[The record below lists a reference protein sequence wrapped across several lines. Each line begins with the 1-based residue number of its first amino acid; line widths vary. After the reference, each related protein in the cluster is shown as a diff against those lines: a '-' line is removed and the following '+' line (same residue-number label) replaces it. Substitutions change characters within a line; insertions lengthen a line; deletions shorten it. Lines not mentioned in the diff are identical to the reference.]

1 MALAKTAARR
11 SILVE
16 RDLDHLIPVQGER
29 VLVIEQQV
37 TLCNDFHWH
46 SGILYEQCLK
56 YHCNTDYL
64 ETSYLYDDIDE
75 AQIRDAVGHYDT
87 IIATNFFQRGK
98 GGNKEF
104 WERLIEEN
112 PNLKVVIVTNTPY
125 EQVSIPENARSV
137 LLTFATTP
145 ENIKATAAILF
156 GKMNAEGVWPLRYT
170 KPGGA
175 NAN

>member
-1 MALAKTAARR
+1 MAKNAARK

-16 RDLDHLIPVQGER
+16 RNLDAQIPVKSER

-56 YHCNTDYL
+56 YHRNTDYL
-64 ETSYLYDDIDE
+64 ETSYQYDEIDE
-75 AQIRDAVGHYDT
+75 TQIRETVTNYDT

-104 WERLIEEN
+104 WENLIAEN
-112 PNLKVVIVTNTPY
+112 PDLKVVIVTNTPY
-125 EQVSIPENARSV
+125 EQVSIPANARSV

-156 GKMNAEGVWPLRYT
+156 GEMKAEGVWPLRYT

-175 NAN
+175 DAN